1 MTTSLSKAKKA
12 ILMLQKFADDQNKRR
27 KRIIYEDEITGLP
40 EYEPNLPNDEEQ
52 EEGDYEIQTKC
63 KKPKRK
69 VEKPKKVKKDITK
82 SIKI

>member
-1 MTTSLSKAKKA
+1 
-12 ILMLQKFADDQNKRR
+12 MLQKFADDQKKRR
-27 KRIIYEDEITGLP
+27 KRIIYEDEIVGLP
-40 EYEPNLPNDEEQ
+40 DYEPNLPNDEEQ

-82 SIKI
+82 SIKM